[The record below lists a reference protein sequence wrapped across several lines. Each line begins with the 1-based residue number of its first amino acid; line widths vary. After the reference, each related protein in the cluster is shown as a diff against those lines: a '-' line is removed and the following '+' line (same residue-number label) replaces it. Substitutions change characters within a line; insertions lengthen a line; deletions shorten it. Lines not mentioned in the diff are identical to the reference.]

1 MKRDA
6 DGLEYLEIGG
16 IPSKRTRKGYPATL
30 GRMGQKDLEAF
41 TPHPDK
47 TYAANMPYGAC
58 NAEERLNFWT
68 PRASMR

>member
-1 MKRDA
+1 
-6 DGLEYLEIGG
+6 
-16 IPSKRTRKGYPATL
+16 
-30 GRMGQKDLEAF
+30 MGQKDLDAF
-41 TPHPDK
+41 KPHPDK